1 MDGYAGS
8 ISKCRVVIANH
19 ITVRSV
25 EGPEHTMIL
34 GAPHGDGTNY
44 FGDSAIRG
52 VFMTNDASLI
62 GFAVSNGCTADTLD
76 SWQDSVG
83 GGILM
88 EDQCVVSNCV
98 VQGNH
103 AKMGGGGIFCQNFCR
118 VMSSVVAQNTS
129 DDSAGGIR
137 LYHGDWLD
145 HCRIVENVAAVVGGG
160 VMCGNGGLTDCVVE
174 RNVARW
180 GGGGLDGG
188 NAYLVG
194 CYVRDNAAIEGEGGG
209 LRFNT
214 GCFARNSV
222 ISGNQA
228 VRGGGVYCWAGTECH
243 SELHGGWKPCRHGR
257 RVGA

>member
-1 MDGYAGS
+1 
-8 ISKCRVVIANH
+8 
-19 ITVRSV
+19 
-25 EGPEHTMIL
+25 
-34 GAPHGDGTNY
+34 
-44 FGDSAIRG
+44 
-52 VFMTNDASLI
+52 
-62 GFAVSNGCTADTLD
+62 
-76 SWQDSVG
+76 
-83 GGILM
+83 
-88 EDQCVVSNCV
+88 
-98 VQGNH
+98 
-103 AKMGGGGIFCQNFCR
+103 
-118 VMSSVVAQNTS
+118 MSSVVAENTS

-228 VRGGGVYCWAGTECH
+228 VRGGGVYCWAGPNAIQNCTVVGNRADMGGGLGHEWGGIDVYNSIIWDNTATNGANYMVYGSRTGTIQLAYCCTLPMPSSGIGNITNEPQLASASH
-243 SELHGGWKPCRHGR
+243 LSVELAVHR
-257 RVGA
+257 RRQYELCDRRGYRRGTVGQSTLHRL